1 MESICGRDARV
12 GEDSSGRSNLCSRRG
27 GFVDRSLCETTGS
40 IMLNWG
46 WRGRAT
52 HGCKRRPGARG
63 GRIDREQVFQSLSTR
78 LEIGMLSR
86 FLSSKRLRSFSGT
99 WIKVGRRMRIILVWW
114 FRRSS
119 KPLYQMIP
127 RLSHRLVLRIHLEG
141 QFGRRV
147 IWCIS
152 KQHGN
157 VYTFPIESSVGF
169 MRTVVP
175 EYRRFR
181 TEVHMIG
188 DSSRRRRS
196 ECRATEYTIV
206 DRIFTA

>member
-1 MESICGRDARV
+1 
-12 GEDSSGRSNLCSRRG
+12 
-27 GFVDRSLCETTGS
+27 
-40 IMLNWG
+40 MLNWG
-46 WRGRAT
+46 WRWRAIP
-52 HGCKRRPGARG
+52 GGERRLGSRG
-63 GRIDREQVFQSLSTR
+63 GRIDREQIFQGLSTR

-86 FLSSKRLRSFSGT
+86 FLSSKRLRSFPGT
-99 WIKVGRRMRIILVWW
+99 WIKVGRRMRIILVWR

-127 RLSHRLVLRIHLEG
+127 WVSHRLVLRVHLEG

-169 MRTVVP
+169 MRTFVP

-188 DSSRRRRS
+188 DSSRGRRS
-196 ECRATEYTIV
+196 ECRATEHTIV
-206 DRIFTA
+206 DRMFTA